1 MMSRKREN
9 EKTRR
14 RADFNIKVP
23 RRKEV
28 KKNFYYFLLR
38 LRVLASPGV
47 LTLFRPLQRPRL
59 SGINRDLRFCS
70 YRFLVLLFFSAFS
83 ASLRLTLSRFLTFP
97 LSHFLTFCILIFLC
111 CHTVVHAAEKYAGDF
126 LTLGVG
132 ARPLGM
138 GGSFAAIADDS
149 TAAYW
154 NPAGLGRLR
163 HSEAAFMHS
172 SLGELDSY
180 DFVNYVHPIGGAA
193 SLGLSWL
200 RVGID
205 DIPITTLPR
214 PGNQVSPAN
223 RPRQVGTFNS
233 TDNAFFLSYGRQVGF
248 NLGSKRLNMF
258 LGGNAK
264 LIYITALGNTNALG
278 VGGDLGLLWTT
289 PIERPRQLSIGIV
302 AQDFF
307 RTKLYWNTP
316 PENPGEASNTD
327 TIEPNLKIGLSY
339 RQSIKPLKS
348 HLLLTVDTDSLYSF
362 EMHYGTEYVFAELL
376 SLRIG
381 IQERKGINTIR
392 LMTAGAGL
400 RLSFL
405 TGAAFSVD
413 YAFLNNSELGN
424 SNRISLMTRF

>member
-1 MMSRKREN
+1 MTRKREN

-14 RADFNIKVP
+14 QTDSNAKMT
-23 RRKEV
+23 RRKDA
-28 KKNFYYFLLR
+28 KKNFYYLSLR
-38 LRVLASPGV
+38 LCVLAPLRSFSSRFLVFPFSGF
-47 LTLFRPLQRPRL
+47 LTLF
-59 SGINRDLRFCS
+59 SS
-70 YRFLVLLFFSAFS
+70 TFS
-83 ASLRLTLSRFLTFP
+83 ASLGLIFSRFPVFP
-97 LSHFLTFCILIFLC
+97 FSRFPMPFRASRSIGTFCILVVLC
-111 CHTVVHAAEKYAGDF
+111 CHTVAHAAEKYAGDF

-132 ARPLGM
+132 ARPLGL

-172 SLGELDSY
+172 SLGDLDSY

-193 SLGLSWL
+193 SIGLSWL
-200 RVGID
+200 RVGVD
-205 DIPITTLPR
+205 DIPITALPY
-214 PGNQVSPAN
+214 PANPVSPAN
-223 RPRQVGTFNS
+223 RPEQVGTFNS
-233 TDNAFFLSYGRQVGF
+233 TDNAFFLSYGQQVGLS
-248 NLGSKRLNMF
+248 LGAKRLHLF

-278 VGGDLGLLWTT
+278 LGGDLGLLWTT
-289 PIERPRQLSIGIV
+289 PPEKSRRLSIGIV

-307 RTKLYWNTP
+307 GTKLYWNTP
-316 PENPGEASNTD
+316 PENAGEASNTD
-327 TIEPNLKIGLSY
+327 TIKPNLKIGISY
-339 RQSIKPLKS
+339 SQSLKPLNS
-348 HLLLTVDTDSLYSF
+348 HLLLTADTDSLYSF
-362 EMHYGTEYVFAELL
+362 EMHYGAEYVFAELL

-413 YAFLNNSELGN
+413 YAFLSNNELGN
-424 SNRISLMTRF
+424 SHRISLMTRF

>member
-1 MMSRKREN
+1 MMSRKP
-9 EKTRR
+9 T
-14 RADFNIKVP
+14 
-23 RRKEV
+23 
-28 KKNFYYFLLR
+28 
-38 LRVLASPGV
+38 
-47 LTLFRPLQRPRL
+47 
-59 SGINRDLRFCS
+59 
-70 YRFLVLLFFSAFS
+70 FS
-83 ASLRLTLSRFLTFP
+83 
-97 LSHFLTFCILIFLC
+97 LSHFSAFCILIALC
-111 CHTVVHAAEKYAGDF
+111 CHTVAHGAEKYAGDF

-149 TAAYW
+149 TATYW

-193 SLGLSWL
+193 SFGVSWL

-214 PGNQVSPAN
+214 PGNPVSPAN
-223 RPRQVGTFNS
+223 RPRQVDTFNS

-248 NLGSKRLNMF
+248 NLGSKRFNMF

-278 VGGDLGLLWTT
+278 VGGDLGWLWTT
-289 PIERPRQLSIGIV
+289 PTDRSRQLSVGIV

-316 PENPGEASNTD
+316 PKNPGEASNTD

-348 HLLLTVDTDSLYSF
+348 HLLLTLDTDSLYAF
-362 EMHYGTEYVFAELL
+362 EMHYGAEYVFAELL

>member
-1 MMSRKREN
+1 MMQKKREN

-14 RADFNIKVP
+14 RADFNINAP
-23 RRKEV
+23 RCKSRVARTPIQSEGA
-28 KKNFYYFLLR
+28 KKNFNYFLLR
-38 LRVLASPGV
+38 LRVLAS
-47 LTLFRPLQRPRL
+47 
-59 SGINRDLRFCS
+59 LRFFS
-70 YRFLVLLFFSAFS
+70 YRFPVFPF
-83 ASLRLTLSRFLTFP
+83 SRFLTFP
-97 LSHFLTFCILIFLC
+97 LSYFPTFCILVVLC
-111 CHTVVHAAEKYAGDF
+111 CHTVAHAAEKYAGDF

-154 NPAGLGRLR
+154 NPAGLGRLH

-214 PGNQVSPAN
+214 PGNPVGPAN
-223 RPRQVGTFNS
+223 RPRQVGTFSS
-233 TDNAFFLSYGRQVGF
+233 TDNAFFLSYGRKVGF
-248 NLGSKRLNMF
+248 NIGSKRLNML
-258 LGGNAK
+258 LGGSAK
-264 LIYITALGNTNALG
+264 LIYITAVGNTNALG

-289 PIERPRQLSIGIV
+289 PTERSRQLSIGIV

-327 TIEPNLKIGLSY
+327 TIEPNLKMGFSY
-339 RQSIKPLKS
+339 KQSIKPLNS
-348 HLLLTVDTDSLYSF
+348 DLLLTVDTDSLYSF
-362 EMHYGTEYVFAELL
+362 EMHYGAEYMFAELL

-405 TGAAFSVD
+405 SGAAFSVD